1 MDHDN
6 KRRENF
12 TSSPHPPL
20 PADTVWADGRGLNV
34 NMTVETAITCVP
46 RAVSLALHPTS
57 VT

>member
-1 MDHDN
+1 MTTTGG
-6 KRRENF
+6 KI
-12 TSSPHPPL
+12 TPPVLTPH